1 MSKEFDAAK
10 GAKFDANG
18 ELESKSARVGE
29 AAENEAAENEAAK
42 NEAVRSGE
50 ASRQGQIV
58 QMFNQIAPTYDRAN
72 RVLSFGVDNSWRK
85 AAAKAV
91 LDALLSG
98 GGSAK
103 SSLCVA
109 DVACGTGDMISV
121 WLNEAAG
128 RGVKECQVTGIDP
141 SLQMLL
147 VAKTKFETL
156 AAQNAA
162 QNAQNSAQNAA
173 EKGAGECIFN
183 AGGVKLVCAYADNTF
198 AKDGEFD
205 ALSIT
210 YGIRNVVA
218 LKEALAEFFR
228 VLKSGGRLV
237 VLEFTRRQKRGF
249 VGALRDFYLA
259 KILPRVGG
267 LISRNRKA
275 YEYLPQSIDNFLDS
289 QEFCAALEEAGF
301 EVEVC
306 KAFSFGVSTMFVA
319 KKP

>member
-18 ELESKSARVGE
+18 ELESKSANVGE
-29 AAENEAAENEAAK
+29 AAENEAVK

-183 AGGVKLVCAYADNTF
+183 AGA
-198 AKDGEFD
+198 
-205 ALSIT
+205 
-210 YGIRNVVA
+210 
-218 LKEALAEFFR
+218 
-228 VLKSGGRLV
+228 
-237 VLEFTRRQKRGF
+237 
-249 VGALRDFYLA
+249 
-259 KILPRVGG
+259 
-267 LISRNRKA
+267 
-275 YEYLPQSIDNFLDS
+275 
-289 QEFCAALEEAGF
+289 
-301 EVEVC
+301 
-306 KAFSFGVSTMFVA
+306 
-319 KKP
+319 

>member
-10 GAKFDANG
+10 GAEF
-18 ELESKSARVGE
+18 ES
-29 AAENEAAENEAAK
+29 EAAK
-42 NEAVRSGE
+42 SEV
-50 ASRQGQIV
+50 SRQGQIV

-91 LDALLSG
+91 LDALLQDG
-98 GGSAK
+98 AVK

-121 WLNEAAG
+121 WQNEAAE
-128 RGVKECQVTGIDP
+128 RGVKECQITGIDP

-156 AAQNAA
+156 AAQNST

-173 EKGAGECIFN
+173 TEGKIATEKGAGECIFN
-183 AGGVKLVCAYADNTF
+183 ADGVKLVCAYADNTF
-198 AKDGEFD
+198 AKNGEFD

-228 VLKSGGRLV
+228 VLKGGGRLV

-267 LISRNRKA
+267 FISRNRKA

>member
-29 AAENEAAENEAAK
+29 AVE

-85 AAAKAV
+85 AAARAV
-91 LDALLSG
+91 LDALLLG

-156 AAQNAA
+156 AAQNA
-162 QNAQNSAQNAA
+162 QNSAQNAA

-218 LKEALAEFFR
+218 LKEALTEFFR